1 MDAMFKHYRRL
12 AEQRINDDERAVA
25 ACMAAHLANRLED
38 QTKIAV
44 AAAMLKLGER
54 TLTITPSDIATLHG
68 RRVLVEPTDE
78 GLQIKIV

>member
-1 MDAMFKHYRRL
+1 MDAQFKHDRRF
-12 AEQRINDDERAVA
+12 AELDLGADDHAIA
-25 ACMAAHLANRLED
+25 ACHAANQID
-38 QTKIAV
+38 NQTKIAI